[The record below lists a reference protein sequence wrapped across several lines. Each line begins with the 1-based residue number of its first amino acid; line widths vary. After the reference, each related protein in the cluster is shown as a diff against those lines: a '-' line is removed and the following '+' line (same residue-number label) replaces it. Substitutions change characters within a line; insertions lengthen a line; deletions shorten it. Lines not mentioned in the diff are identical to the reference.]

1 MSYRPFI
8 ISRNFNTLHHIAFC
22 PFLHPFWSMIHLLA
36 LSLSI
41 YFPPETHLL
50 KWSMISAHMN
60 KFQNQPM
67 ILTWQAIYNIYINM
81 IFYHHYFKYKHT
93 NIMINMF
100 NDRLIR
106 QLKSDYR
113 TLCKRVNANKAN
125 DHNVE
130 CKEKNDKLILQFRL
144 TWCHP
149 ILCDLDDN
157 LSLEVH
163 YTPEPL
169 TSHLKNYTPPPQT
182 LRPRNIT
189 QQIEEMSKSNNLKLW
204 KNICQGY

>member
-1 MSYRPFI
+1 
-8 ISRNFNTLHHIAFC
+8 
-22 PFLHPFWSMIHLLA
+22 
-36 LSLSI
+36 
-41 YFPPETHLL
+41 
-50 KWSMISAHMN
+50 
-60 KFQNQPM
+60 
-67 ILTWQAIYNIYINM
+67 
-81 IFYHHYFKYKHT
+81 
-93 NIMINMF
+93 MINMF
-100 NDRLIR
+100 NDRLVR

-125 DHNVE
+125 DHNAE

-149 ILCDLDDN
+149 TLCDLDDN
-157 LSLEVH
+157 LSLDVH

-169 TSHLKNYTPPPQT
+169 TSHLKNYTPPPRT